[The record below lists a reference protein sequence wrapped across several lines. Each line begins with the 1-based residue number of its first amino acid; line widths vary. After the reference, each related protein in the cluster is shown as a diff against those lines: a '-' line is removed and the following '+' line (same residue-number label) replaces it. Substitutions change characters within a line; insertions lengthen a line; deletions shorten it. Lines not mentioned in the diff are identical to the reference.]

1 MHDGSQQIVTVPV
14 GDINGIGDII
24 VKELRAGDGIR
35 IVVGSQVD
43 DKEAQNFALLADQ
56 IPGRRIREIVVLA
69 NNRFD
74 AATGRI

>member
-1 MHDGSQQIVTVPV
+1 MHDGSQQIVAVPV